1 MFVGFLKKSQYQNN
15 KTSEGKSYEKNMEK
29 MLQPDRCGWYGI
41 CACGLFFRNR
51 CSLPQIQK
59 KKRKLQQTFPLW
71 TVEDSDDASEGLSVA
86 AAEEA
91 SATLSADAAAFSTA
105 AATEFST
112 AGAAAFSTEEAPETA
127 ATAATDGAQTTAES
141 IDYLVLVNKIH
152 PLPEGWEDA
161 LETVHTTNSLGDDVE
176 VEKKTYDAYLLL
188 KEDLEKEDQMQ
199 LCLLEGL

>member
-1 MFVGFLKKSQYQNN
+1 MKKTW
-15 KTSEGKSYEKNMEK
+15 KK
-29 MLQPDRCGWYGI
+29 C
-41 CACGLFFRNR
+41 
-51 CSLPQIQK
+51 CSLIVAAGMVFALAACSSGTAAPAADTEK
-59 KKRKLQQTFPLW
+59 ETEAPADVSAVDS
-71 TVEDSDDASEGLSVA
+71 VEDSDDASAGLSVV

-91 SATLSADAAAFSTA
+91 SAALSAEAAAFSTA

-112 AGAAAFSTEEAPETA
+112 AEAAAFSTEEAPETA
-127 ATAATDGAQTTAES
+127 ATAATDGAQTAAES

-176 VEKKTYDAYLLL
+176 VEKKTYDTYQRL
-188 KEDLEKEDQMQ
+188 KKDLEKEDQMQ